1 MDQLIIDANIDN
13 LDQVMSFVSEALEA
27 NNCNMKVINQINLA
41 VEEIF
46 VNIASYAYKPEVGDV
61 SIRIFV
67 TDQVIIEFEDNG
79 KPYNPLLKTDPD
91 ITKDVE
97 ERDIGGLGVFMVK
110 KIMDSV
116 EYNNKDNKNIVII
129 KKAILI

>member
-46 VNIASYAYKPEVGDV
+46 VNIAS
-61 SIRIFV
+61 
-67 TDQVIIEFEDNG
+67 
-79 KPYNPLLKTDPD
+79 
-91 ITKDVE
+91 
-97 ERDIGGLGVFMVK
+97 
-110 KIMDSV
+110 
-116 EYNNKDNKNIVII
+116 
-129 KKAILI
+129 